1 MSRATWADLIS
12 SGRGARASLLG
23 LMLKE
28 NYPSRIFSTIAE
40 VEQSSRKSNDFTS
53 PP

>member
-1 MSRATWADLIS
+1 MNSIKKAVHDAETDFGIMLV
-12 SGRGARASLLG
+12 SLNLS
-23 LMLKE
+23 K

-40 VEQSSRKSNDFTS
+40 VEQSSRKSSDFTS